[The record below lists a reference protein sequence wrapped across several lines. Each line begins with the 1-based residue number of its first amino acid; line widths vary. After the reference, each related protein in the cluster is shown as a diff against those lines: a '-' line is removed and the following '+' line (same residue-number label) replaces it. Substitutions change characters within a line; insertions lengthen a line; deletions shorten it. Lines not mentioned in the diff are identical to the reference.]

1 MDSVK
6 TKIIVGVLSR
16 GNKYGIDTNGVFLAS
31 GGTAGYCAVGIPD
44 DSLYSPY
51 YIQAVLNSKYVEWIA
66 SLRGEI
72 FRGGFIARGTK
83 VLKDIPIR
91 KIDFNDEDEK
101 KLHDKIALQQKK
113 LIELGDMYVDAKD
126 DKRKSIVLQRKLN
139 HELDI
144 QNENL
149 RILYDISELK
159 EKQIP
164 IISGLYAAD

>member
-1 MDSVK
+1 MDSIK

-16 GNKYGIDTNGVFLAS
+16 GNKYGIDTNDVFLAS

-44 DSLYSPY
+44 DCLYSPY

-83 VLKDIPIR
+83 VLKDMPIR
-91 KIDFNDEDEK
+91 AINFNDADER

-113 LIELGDMYVDAKD
+113 IIELGDMYLDAKD
-126 DKRKSIVLQRKLN
+126 DKRKSIVLQRKL
-139 HELDI
+139 

-159 EKQIP
+159 EKRLP
-164 IISGLYAAD
+164 IISELYAAD